1 MGQGDE
7 LGILPRFC
15 EELFERIK
23 CWNEVLLQYDLIL
36 FKGALS
42 SFDSIFWGKCIS
54 ANNIR
59 LCYMFESLSE
69 RNACLVFGPRGRAII
84 WTRVLIGVCTPLWR

>member
-15 EELFERIK
+15 EELFERIN
-23 CWNEVLLQYDLIL
+23 CWNEVLLQYDLVL

-42 SFDSIFWGKCIS
+42 SFDS
-54 ANNIR
+54 
-59 LCYMFESLSE
+59 M
-69 RNACLVFGPRGRAII
+69 
-84 WTRVLIGVCTPLWR
+84 GVNVSVQN